1 MPARPTEPR
10 RADPRLAAGAG
21 RRPASTR
28 PRLALVVQ
36 YACPRR
42 GLPHR
47 RSIARWI
54 AAALESS
61 GRGAKAQV
69 TVRFVARAEG
79 RALNRR
85 YRSKDYATN
94 VLTFAYPPL
103 TPGRMRAPRTDRSG
117 GAVPTDD
124 GLTGDIVLCPPVV
137 QREAREQRKELS
149 AHYAH
154 LLIHGLLHL
163 IGHDHADPNQARR
176 MEQLE
181 IGLLARLG
189 YADPY
194 R

>member
-1 MPARPTEPR
+1 MTSR
-10 RADPRLAAGAG
+10 
-21 RRPASTR
+21 
-28 PRLALVVQ
+28 RLALVVQ
-36 YACPRR
+36 YACARR

-47 RSIARWI
+47 RSIARWL
-54 AAALESS
+54 AAALQAS
-61 GRGAKAQV
+61 GRRATAQI

-94 VLTFAYPPL
+94 VLTFGYPSP
-103 TPGRMRAPRTDRSG
+103 TPNRTPRNARAGIAFPMSD
-117 GAVPTDD
+117 A
-124 GLTGDIVLCPPVV
+124 LTGDIVLCAPVV
-137 QREAREQRKELS
+137 RREARDQDKELS

-154 LLIHGLLHL
+154 LLIHGMLHL
-163 IGHDHADPNQARR
+163 AGHDHEDAAQARR
-176 MEQLE
+176 MEQVE

>member
-1 MPARPTEPR
+1 MTSR
-10 RADPRLAAGAG
+10 
-21 RRPASTR
+21 
-28 PRLALVVQ
+28 RLALVVQ
-36 YACPRR
+36 YACARR

-47 RSIARWI
+47 RSIARWL
-54 AAALESS
+54 AAALQSN
-61 GRGAKAQV
+61 GRGAKAQI

-94 VLTFAYPPL
+94 VLTFAYAPP
-103 TPGRMRAPRTDRSG
+103 TPTPMPDRKRGPRNARTGTALPMRDAL
-117 GAVPTDD
+117 A
-124 GLTGDIVLCPPVV
+124 GDIVLCAPVV
-137 QREAREQRKELS
+137 RREARDQDKELS

-154 LLIHGLLHL
+154 LLIHGMLHL
-163 IGHDHADPNQARR
+163 AGHDHQVAAQARR